1 MTKGY
6 LKMARALILAAA
18 VSLAI
23 ACGPSTGIAQT
34 PQPPTFQTSG
44 NRAFDEWRDE
54 FARRAVQR
62 GRDPAVIGQLLAGVT
77 PDDRVIELDQRQPEF
92 VSPVWDYV
100 TNRVTERRIN
110 DGRALKTEIQ
120 STLTAV
126 EQRYGVP
133 QGIILGIWGLESN
146 YGGADLNW
154 DVQTA
159 LATLAYEGRRREQF
173 EGYLM
178 AAAEMVER
186 GLADQSQLRS
196 SWAGALGQPQFMP
209 DVYLTTAV
217 DWDGDGHRDIWTN
230 RGDVAA
236 SIGNYLQD
244 RGWRRD
250 EPVFEEVTLPSN
262 FDYALADG
270 TMRPIADWSQRG
282 VRRIDGVAWDQT
294 NLSAQLFLPAGAN
307 GPALMLYHNFGVIRR
322 YNNSDRYA
330 LVVALLAR
338 AFDGRGGLVSDW
350 PRAAG
355 SLNREQ
361 IVELQTLLNG
371 LGYDSGNPDG
381 LFGSGTRR
389 AVRNYQTA
397 QNLPAD
403 GFPTAALLTRVR
415 QSAGISQP
423 EPARVPHGLQRAG
436 IRELQRLLNRLG
448 YSAGRADGV
457 IGARTRDAIR
467 AFERAQGMEV
477 RGRAT
482 DVVLERAREAARH

>member
-1 MTKGY
+1 
-6 LKMARALILAAA
+6 MARALILAAA

-23 ACGPSTGIAQT
+23 ACGPSAGLAQS
-34 PQPPTFQTSG
+34 PQPPAFETSG
-44 NRAFDEWRDE
+44 NQAFDEWRDQ

-62 GRDPAVIGQLLAGVT
+62 GRDPAVIGRLLAGIA

-100 TNRVTERRIN
+100 TNRVTDRRIS
-110 DGRALKTEIQ
+110 DGRALKSEIQ
-120 STLTAV
+120 PTLDAI

-154 DVQTA
+154 NAQTA
-159 LATLAYEGRRREQF
+159 LSTLAYEGRRREQF
-173 EGYLM
+173 EGYLL
-178 AAAEMVER
+178 ALAEMVER
-186 GLADQSQLRS
+186 GLASQGQLRS

-250 EPVFEEVTLPSN
+250 EPVFEEVRLPDH

-330 LVVALLAR
+330 LVVSLLAR
-338 AFDGRGGLVSDW
+338 AFESRSGLVSDW
-350 PRAAG
+350 PRSAG
-355 SLNREQ
+355 SLNRDQ

-371 LGYDSGNPDG
+371 LGFDSGNPDG

-389 AVRNYQTA
+389 AVRDYQTA
-397 QNLPAD
+397 QGLPAD

-423 EPARVPHGLQRAG
+423 EPPRVPHGLQRNG
-436 IRELQRLLNRLG
+436 IRELQRLLNRMG
-448 YSAGRADGV
+448 YSAGTADGV
-457 IGARTRDAIR
+457 IGSRTRDAIR
-467 AFERAQGMEV
+467 AFERAQGMEI

-482 DVVLERAREAARH
+482 DVVLERARDVARR